1 MRSNDESEYFSFS
14 GPKLDQIS
22 DRNISHNFR
31 ESVSIMFWFIMVFV
45 EVAIPRRGI
54 EPQEE
59 NLEHSLGI
67 L

>member
-1 MRSNDESEYFSFS
+1 M
-14 GPKLDQIS
+14 DQIS